1 MVENL
6 DFNEFVGNKTNLS
19 CDHLL
24 VWSEGMKI
32 KLSKHID
39 GNYIVTGSY
48 INNNGP
54 IIDKTRLKNKLSF
67 VSQFRTF
74 KKINKNDDRRTIREI
89 FHGLK
94 FSWEQ
99 FYAADLE
106 VALNLKN
113 FCNENKIDF
122 EIIGTSIDNKNT
134 EESFF
139 KSKLGNKG
147 WKFVESDKY
156 KRGIYLTTDSKYIVT
171 IDSTLGYECL
181 ARGQRV
187 GFFSIRSKY
196 LKADYSKFGWVMDLE
211 EEGLC
216 WTTKNTQKDFNRI
229 LNFLVNGSDEEWN
242 NLRDKCLNNLFFYDT
257 KNKIYNNFLKDN
269 L

>member
-1 MVENL
+1 MAHQSII
-6 DFNEFVGNKTNLS
+6 KTQ
-19 CDHLL
+19 
-24 VWSEGMKI
+24 
-32 KLSKHID
+32 
-39 GNYIVTGSY
+39 T
-48 INNNGP
+48 
-54 IIDKTRLKNKLSF
+54 
-67 VSQFRTF
+67 
-74 KKINKNDDRRTIREI
+74 
-89 FHGLK
+89 
-94 FSWEQ
+94 
-99 FYAADLE
+99 
-106 VALNLKN
+106 
-113 FCNENKIDF
+113 
-122 EIIGTSIDNKNT
+122 
-134 EESFF
+134 ESFF

-257 KNKIYNNFLKDN
+257 KNKIYNNFF
-269 L
+269 